1 MKFLYPLLIMF
12 LYNTTD
18 YNTTDYTINNIHH
31 KNITCTLC
39 KNLVNTIDYD
49 IKFANGTF
57 NEIKEVIEFICDET
71 TDPIGKKECN
81 VILNDLGKII
91 NWITKKVPSQE
102 ICEKLH
108 YCNSSI
114 ILT

>member
-1 MKFLYPLLIMF
+1 MTSSHKSAFDCKKYSHIGIIDGLCNEYDDMGLRVGNNFYSLLNGV
-12 LYNTTD
+12 LEDYGPADDRCDGCDTT
-18 YNTTDYTINNIHH
+18 
-31 KNITCTLC
+31 
-39 KNLVNTIDYD
+39 
-49 IKFANGTF
+49 
-57 NEIKEVIEFICDET
+57 EE
-71 TDPIGKKECN
+71 ECN
-81 VILNDLGKII
+81 VILNDLGEII